1 MLRAFM
7 TMLIESIKRHQLW
20 NMMPWDP
27 GDMPEELFVL
37 WSDPVAEQPAAF
49 FLSLQ

>member
-27 GDMPEELFVL
+27 GENPEQAFVL
-37 WSDPVAEQPAAF
+37 HRGA
-49 FLSLQ
+49 SLLHNF